1 MRILVVSQY
10 FYPEQFRINDI
21 VEELVN
27 RGHQV
32 TVVTGLP
39 NYPEGDI
46 YIGYENA
53 YKDVSDFHGATI
65 YRCKLRPRKKGKK
78 NLVLNYLSFVIQ
90 AKKVLKSISPDFD
103 VMYVYEPS
111 PVTVAL
117 PAIWYKKKYGL
128 PIFFYC
134 MDQWPESVLGN
145 GVKKNGLIYLVAK
158 ILSIYIYNNVD
169 IIGNKCKEFSE
180 YIHSVCGIDNRKM
193 CVLYE
198 HAENSYLS
206 INENPVD
213 NGIIDFMF
221 LGNIGTAQNCG
232 MLVEAF
238 SKIDYKNKA
247 KLHFVGDGS
256 YMSELN
262 RVVYEQ
268 KLENDVIFHGKHPI
282 EEINSFYELADVCLL
297 SLKGDNACG
306 ITPPGKLYGYLAA
319 SRTIIAAINGS
330 TEKIINES
338 KSGYVVKDND
348 VDGLAKAMQ
357 EAINAP
363 QKLSEFGRNG
373 RKYFLDNY
381 TLEKHISVLEKYLY
395 SLAEKGNYKSGV
407 RKGI

>member
-1 MRILVVSQY
+1 MKILVVSQY

-21 VEELVN
+21 VEELVK
-27 RGHQV
+27 RGHKI

-39 NYPEGDI
+39 NYPEGEI
-46 YIGYENA
+46 YNGYENA
-53 YKDVSDFHGATI
+53 YKTISDFHGATV
-65 YRCKLRPRKKGKK
+65 YRCKLRPRKTGKK
-78 NLVLNYLSFVIQ
+78 NLALNYLSFVYQ
-90 AKKVLKSISPDFD
+90 AKKMLQNIVPDFD
-103 VMYVYEPS
+103 VTYVYEPS

-117 PAIWYKKKYGL
+117 PAIWYKRKYDF
-128 PIFFYC
+128 PVFFYC

-145 GVKKNGLIYLVAK
+145 GVNKKGLIYFCAK
-158 ILSIYIYNNVD
+158 ILSKYVYNNVD
-169 IIGNKCKEFSE
+169 IIGNKCEEFSD

-198 HAENSYLS
+198 HAENGYLS
-206 INENPVD
+206 INEKPID

-238 SKIDYKNKA
+238 SKIDYKNRA

-256 YMSELN
+256 YMSELK

-268 KLENDVIFHGKHPI
+268 KLENDIVFHGKHPI

-297 SLKGDNACG
+297 SLDGDNACG

-319 SRTIIAAINGS
+319 SRTIIAAINGP
-330 TEKIINES
+330 TKMIINES
-338 KSGYVVKDND
+338 KSGYVVKNND
-348 VDGLAKAMQ
+348 VEGLAKAMQ
-357 EAINAP
+357 EAIDSP
-363 QKLSEFGRNG
+363 EKLFEFGRNG

-381 TLEKHISVLEKYLY
+381 TLEKHINVLEKHLY
-395 SLAEKGNYKSGV
+395 SLAEKRN
-407 RKGI
+407 RKKT